1 MSQIQRIETRYFR
14 VPLRDCLV
22 DALHGIHTHF
32 ELITTTVTM
41 DDGTEGTGYTYTGGF
56 GGAAIAKMAEADL
69 TPLLIGQDIQS
80 PEQMNDFMN
89 QRIHYV
95 ARGGIA
101 SFAISALD
109 IAFWDAK
116 LKREGLPLCRA
127 FGREPQP
134 VRTYYGGIDLAFT
147 QTQLLES
154 LEAQLKRGHTAVKIK
169 LGKPGDQ
176 EDLDRIRA
184 VRQLIG
190 DDALFLV
197 DVNMVWDVEKAI
209 RMARR
214 MEEFR
219 IHWLEEPTNPDDYE
233 GYARIAQATTIPIA
247 MGENLH
253 TIYEHELALKLG
265 RIS

>member
-1 MSQIQRIETRYFR
+1 MLP
-14 VPLRDCLV
+14 V
-22 DALHGIHTHF
+22 
-32 ELITTTVTM
+32 
-41 DDGTEGTGYTYTGGF
+41 
-56 GGAAIAKMAEADL
+56 AESHL
-69 TPLLIGQDIQS
+69 SLSRHWIS
-80 PEQMNDFMN
+80 PSGMPNSSGKGC
-89 QRIHYV
+89 R
-95 ARGGIA
+95 
-101 SFAISALD
+101 FAGRSA
-109 IAFWDAK
+109 
-116 LKREGLPLCRA
+116 GN
-127 FGREPQP
+127 PQP

-265 RIS
+265 RISYPIPDCSNICGITGFVKVAKLADTYHLPVSSHGMQELHVNFAGRAEKSRTAGISQLPDLGIHAGSADRRARLHFSQSDSRRGRSL

>member
-1 MSQIQRIETRYFR
+1 M
-14 VPLRDCLV
+14 
-22 DALHGIHTHF
+22 
-32 ELITTTVTM
+32 
-41 DDGTEGTGYTYTGGF
+41 
-56 GGAAIAKMAEADL
+56 
-69 TPLLIGQDIQS
+69 
-80 PEQMNDFMN
+80 
-89 QRIHYV
+89 
-95 ARGGIA
+95 
-101 SFAISALD
+101 
-109 IAFWDAK
+109 
-116 LKREGLPLCRA
+116 
-127 FGREPQP
+127 
-134 VRTYYGGIDLAFT
+134 
-147 QTQLLES
+147 
-154 LEAQLKRGHTAVKIK
+154 KIK

-253 TIYEHELALKLG
+253 TIYEHELALKTGKNLLSHSGLLQHLRHYRLRKGCQAGRYLPSPRQFPRNAGIARQFAGRTEKSRTAGISQLPDLG
-265 RIS
+265 IHAGSADRRARLHFSQSDSRRGRSL